1 VSDMGFEIRAVLG
14 ALALCGLA
22 GTAGAAGAGPATL
35 AVEFRLTDLDDRPLP
50 GVPVRLV
57 LGSAPDWQS
66 AGAGHRFVT
75 DEGGMHRMAVPVV
88 LEEQWR
94 KRPTNFLSSLASRAQ
109 QTDHLRVAV
118 ELPYMTFGWLY
129 ALDVHRFRGSGD
141 VLLEGFSVYTR
152 DARGQFTT
160 KAKHDGRAW
169 MMADLG
175 GAALTHPGHEPGTVM
190 LEPDPADPGKRRWTL
205 RITFK
210 RAPAPVRR

>member
-1 VSDMGFEIRAVLG
+1 MTDMGFEIRVVLG

-22 GTAGAAGAGPATL
+22 GTAGADPVTL
-35 AVEFRLTDLDDRPLP
+35 AVEFRLTELDNRPLP

-57 LGSAPDWQS
+57 LGSALDWQS

-75 DEGGMHRMAVPVV
+75 DESGMHRMAAPVV

-109 QTDHLRVAV
+109 QTDRLRVAV
-118 ELPYMTFGWLY
+118 ELPYMTFAWLY
-129 ALDVHRFRGSGD
+129 AVDVHRFRGGGD
-141 VLLEGFSVYTR
+141 VLVEDFSVYTR
-152 DARGQFTT
+152 DARGPFTT
-160 KAKHDGRAW
+160 RAKHDGRAW

-175 GAALTHPGHEPGTVM
+175 GLALTHPGHELGSVM
-190 LEPDPADPGKRRWTL
+190 LQPDPGDPANRRWTL
-205 RITFK
+205 RIAFK

>member
-1 VSDMGFEIRAVLG
+1 VSDMGLEIRAVLG
-14 ALALCGLA
+14 ALALCALG
-22 GTAGAAGAGPATL
+22 GTAGADPAAL

-75 DEGGMHRMAVPVV
+75 DDGGMHRLAAPVV

-94 KRPTNFLSSLASRAQ
+94 QRPTNFLSSLVSRAQ

-118 ELPYMTFGWLY
+118 ELPYMTFAWLY
-129 ALDVHRFRGSGD
+129 ALDVHRFRAGGE
-141 VLLEGFSVYTR
+141 VLVEGFSVYTR
-152 DARGQFTT
+152 DARGHFTT
-160 KAKHDGRAW
+160 SAKHDGRAW

-175 GAALTHPGHEPGTVM
+175 GFALTHPGHEPGTVM
-190 LEPDPADPGKRRWTL
+190 LQPDPADPANRRWTL
-205 RITFK
+205 WIAFK

>member
-1 VSDMGFEIRAVLG
+1 MGLEILSVLG
-14 ALALCGLA
+14 ALALCALA
-22 GTAGAAGAGPATL
+22 GTAGADTVTL
-35 AVEFRLTDLDDRPLP
+35 AVEFGLTELDDRPLP

-75 DEGGMHRMAVPVV
+75 DDNGMHRMAAPVV
-88 LEEQWR
+88 LEEPWR

-118 ELPYMTFGWLY
+118 ELPYMTFAWLY
-129 ALDVHRFRGSGD
+129 AVDVHRFRAGGD

-152 DARGQFTT
+152 DARRQFTT
-160 KAKHDGRAW
+160 RAKDDGRGW

-175 GAALTHPGHEPGTVM
+175 GLALTHPGHEPGTVM
-190 LEPDPADPGKRRWTL
+190 LQPDPADAANRRWTL
-205 RITFK
+205 QIAFK